1 VWASEQSVEETRDEL
16 RSVLEDWL
24 LYRYRLVKG
33 LAVPPV
39 DGIDL
44 MSLTSSQVA

>member
-16 RSVLEDWL
+16 RNVLEDWL
-24 LYRYRLVKG
+24 LYRLVKG